1 MKKILFIIICLFS
14 FSLSSKAAYNDAFG
28 TYISENGAFFSLN
41 SYPGLSSKG
50 YLFTDFI
57 LNDKTFKGA
66 YPSTNFTYGSNGG
79 LLMQCGIPILSNN
92 NYSVTY
98 YFRYAES
105 KKYIHWSYSN
115 WTNRVI
121 LSKSVNSNYFIDR
134 IPEISGST
142 DVWERC
148 ENGYC
153 IGAFTVLFKATFE
166 SSCVGLAFSTQNHSG
181 NAHDYMF
188 IGYTYENMGASS
200 LSQNDIK
207 NALQSNFNDINN
219 RINDINSALQNST
232 NSINDNIDDMKEKQD
247 ETNTKLDEA
256 EKTRKG
262 ILGVIQ
268 NVLNGIINL
277 PSLIWEKLKSGFESI
292 VNGLK
297 SVGEFIVNGLV
308 SLGEFIIEG
317 IKSLFIPEDD
327 FFSNYFSEL
336 YDFFTDKFGIL
347 MYPLDLLIKIV
358 RRFLSLESGR
368 QLITVPDI
376 AIGDFGILIHGFS
389 FYLDEY
395 WHQEPYSYI
404 YGIYKIFVN
413 SLCVIYL
420 VNLAKKKYD
429 EVIKHK

>member
-1 MKKILFIIICLFS
+1 MKKIIFTIVCLFS
-14 FSLSSKAAYNDAFG
+14 FISISKAELISNESIAVRLDNYLVPTYWGVSGSSTKSVSLKLNFEDPYTFEEIGAQYLVLSICSNASIDEWQLTNASKNNSWFDEFFEVYDTKKRCTTDGGFQGTMKYAQFLIGKYQIVDGLGVQVASNLHMKNVLSYSVQYSFKKAY
-28 TYISENGAFFSLN
+28 
-41 SYPGLSSKG
+41 LSTDD
-50 YLFTDFI
+50 YLASFA
-57 LNDKTFKGA
+57 NDKIGD
-66 YPSTNFTYGSNGG
+66 SIDDTNNK
-79 LLMQCGIPILSNN
+79 L
-92 NYSVTY
+92 
-98 YFRYAES
+98 
-105 KKYIHWSYSN
+105 
-115 WTNRVI
+115 
-121 LSKSVNSNYFIDR
+121 D
-134 IPEISGST
+134 
-142 DVWERC
+142 D
-148 ENGYC
+148 
-153 IGAFTVLFKATFE
+153 
-166 SSCVGLAFSTQNHSG
+166 
-181 NAHDYMF
+181 
-188 IGYTYENMGASS
+188 
-200 LSQNDIK
+200 
-207 NALQSNFNDINN
+207 
-219 RINDINSALQNST
+219 T
-232 NSINDNIDDMKEKQD
+232 NS
-247 ETNTKLDEA
+247 KLDEA

-268 NVLNGIINL
+268 NVLSGIINL
-277 PSLIWEKLKSGFESI
+277 PSLIWEKLKSGFESV

>member
-1 MKKILFIIICLFS
+1 MKKIIFTIICLI
-14 FSLSSKAAYNDAFG
+14 SLSINAKASTWPVENFGFSIDGSSNLPYVSGIGANATKNLNIGIYLDGTDYTRYSYLILDICSTGTFEVEVTGSCTSSCFNRGVIEYYNSHKRCSVSGYTGELLRYQVRVEKFQDYTGDAE
-28 TYISENGAFFSLN
+28 YKAFSQF
-41 SYPGLSSKG
+41 
-50 YLFTDFI
+50 
-57 LNDKTFKGA
+57 
-66 YPSTNFTYGSNGG
+66 NFTSKIGW
-79 LLMQCGIPILSNN
+79 
-92 NYSVTY
+92 YSV
-98 YFRYAES
+98 
-105 KKYIHWSYSN
+105 
-115 WTNRVI
+115 
-121 LSKSVNSNYFIDR
+121 
-134 IPEISGST
+134 
-142 DVWERC
+142 
-148 ENGYC
+148 
-153 IGAFTVLFKATFE
+153 
-166 SSCVGLAFSTQNHSG
+166 FS
-181 NAHDYMF
+181 
-188 IGYTYENMGASS
+188 
-200 LSQNDIK
+200 
-207 NALQSNFNDINN
+207 INN
-219 RINDINSALQNST
+219 LVLSDEDVLSELIEQQ
-232 NSINDNIDDMKEKQD
+232 KQQQKQD
-247 ETNTKLDEA
+247 ETNSKIDATNSKLDEA

-268 NVLNGIINL
+268 SVLNGIINL
-277 PSLIWEKLKSGFESI
+277 PTLIWEKLKSGFESI

-336 YDFFTDKFGIL
+336 YDFFTEKFGIL

-376 AIGDFGILIHGFS
+376 SIGDFGILIHGFS